1 MSFLV
6 FNDIKRLLDQSFK
19 SFIWLLSLQAL
30 TFVGGATLPNNLSE
44 VTELQELFRKWLV
57 ESELRSPADN
67 FNLERQKIEYRKEIL
82 TGRACRINVK
92 RSERKKQAQTGTGY
106 FDLIEL
112 SAKNCYFCPSNIK
125 TATPMF
131 PSSLVPEGRIKVG
144 ETTVFPNLFPFAK
157 YHAVATVSRQHFL
170 GIDEFTLK
178 QMQDTLEAS
187 VKFFHYVKSADE
199 RAVYPIF
206 SWNFLPPAGASVIH
220 PHVQLTIDEYPTN
233 LAWLYLKA
241 CERYFAGTNE
251 NYWLRLLETE
261 KQEQQRFLGTIGE
274 ISWITSYVPLGN
286 DEVCGIFHN
295 ISSLYELDR
304 QSISDFSKGLK
315 RVFTAYT
322 LLGIHSFNLS
332 TFSAP
337 GENESF
343 RLIVRIIARPYPQ
356 GYYNND
362 AGFMERLHE
371 EVIVESMPE
380 KVAHDMREYFG

>member
-1 MSFLV
+1 M
-6 FNDIKRLLDQSFK
+6 I
-19 SFIWLLSLQAL
+19 SLQSL
-30 TFVGGATLPNNLSE
+30 TVYKLTCVYYFSSE
-44 VTELQELFRKWLV
+44 GNDLQELFRKWLV
-57 ESELRSPADN
+57 ESELLNPTDN
-67 FNLERQKIEYRKEIL
+67 FSLERQKIEYRKELL

-106 FDLIEL
+106 SELIEL
-112 SAKNCYFCPSNIK
+112 SAKNCYFCPTNIK

-131 PSSLVPEGRIKVG
+131 PPHLVPEGRIKVG

-157 YHAVATVSRQHFL
+157 YHAVATVTKQHFL

-178 QMQDTLEAS
+178 QMQDTIKAS
-187 VKFFHYVKSADE
+187 VKYFDYVKSADE

-220 PHVQLTIDEYPTN
+220 PHVQLTVDEHPTN
-233 LAWLYLKA
+233 LAWLYLSA
-241 CERYFAGTNE
+241 CRSYFAKHDQ
-251 NYWLRLLETE
+251 NYWLHLVEIE
-261 KQEQQRFLGTIGE
+261 EQEGQRFLGEIGD
-274 ISWITSYVPLGN
+274 ISWITSYAPLGN
-286 DEVCGIFHN
+286 DEICGVFHN
-295 ISSLYELDR
+295 ISSLYELD
-304 QSISDFSKGLK
+304 SNTISDFSKGLK

-322 LLGIHSFNLS
+322 LYGVHSFNLS

-337 GENESF
+337 SRDDSF

-356 GYYNND
+356 SYYNND

-380 KVAHDMREYFG
+380 KVAADLKEYFG

>member
-1 MSFLV
+1 M
-6 FNDIKRLLDQSFK
+6 
-19 SFIWLLSLQAL
+19 SLQAL
-30 TFVGGATLPNNLSE
+30 TFISGGNACYNLLE
-44 VTELQELFRKWLV
+44 VTNLHELFRKWLV

-67 FNLERQKIEYRKEIL
+67 FNLEKQKIEYRKELL

-92 RSERKKQAQTGTGY
+92 RSERKKQAQSGTGY
-106 FDLIEL
+106 SDLIEL
-112 SAKNCYFCPSNIK
+112 SAQNCYFCPANIK

-131 PSSLVPEGRIKVG
+131 PPSLVPEGRIKVG
-144 ETTVFPNLFPFAK
+144 ESTVFPNLFPFAK

-187 VKFFHYVKSADE
+187 VKFFDYVKSADE
-199 RAVYPIF
+199 RAVYPRF

-220 PHVQLTIDEYPTN
+220 PHVQLTVDEHPTN
-233 LAWLYLKA
+233 LALSYLTA
-241 CERYFAGTNE
+241 CKRYFAEHNE
-251 NYWLRLLETE
+251 NYWLRLLEIE
-261 KQEQQRFLGTIGE
+261 RDELHRFLGDIGD

-286 DEVCGIFHN
+286 DEICGVFRN
-295 ISSLYELDR
+295 VSSMYELDGKA
-304 QSISDFSKGLK
+304 ISDLSKGLK

-322 LLGIHSFNLS
+322 LSGVHSFNLS
-332 TFSAP
+332 TYSAP
-337 GENESF
+337 GEDESF

-356 GYYNND
+356 CYYNND

-380 KVAHDMREYFG
+380 KVAADMREYFG